1 MAQNNYFYQIKPIAL
16 CFLLLC
22 PTLSL
27 PAQNKVH
34 SPEITLDC
42 SAIHVDARN
51 ESLHKIP
58 QIIAHRGY
66 WNTPGAA
73 QNSIASIKK
82 AQELGVYGAEIDV
95 WITKDG
101 VVVLNH
107 DATIEKDTV
116 QTSTYKQLKNKRL
129 SNGEK
134 LPTLTACLKQAKKAK
149 DTKLIIE
156 IKDHKSL
163 KQHQAIVKACVDAV
177 KKAGLEDKTEYISF
191 SLEVCK
197 ELLQYYPQA
206 IAAYLTGDI
215 EPKRLHESG
224 IKGIDYHI
232 SVLRKNPLWIKEA
245 HQLGMTVNVW
255 TVNKT
260 HEIIEM
266 MNAGADFIT
275 TDNPTEANLLQKCYL
290 N

>member
-1 MAQNNYFYQIKPIAL
+1 MKQNSNFNPIKSAAFYF
-16 CFLLLC
+16 FLLFSALN
-22 PTLSL
+22 LS
-27 PAQNKVH
+27 AQNKVH
-34 SPEITLDC
+34 SYETAADC
-42 SAIHVDARN
+42 SAILNNSRN
-51 ESLHKIP
+51 ESLHRIP

-66 WNTPGAA
+66 WNTPSAA
-73 QNSIASIKK
+73 QNSITSVKN
-82 AQELGVYGAEIDV
+82 AQKLGVYGAEIDV

-107 DATIEKDTV
+107 DATIGKDTV

-134 LPTLTACLKQAKKAK
+134 LPTLTSCLKQAKKSKA
-149 DTKLIIE
+149 TKLIIE

-197 ELLQYYPQA
+197 ELLDYNPQA
-206 IAAYLTGDI
+206 IVAYLTGDM
-215 EPKRLHESG
+215 EPNTLHKLG

-232 SVLRKNPLWIKEA
+232 SVLRKNPSWVKEA

-255 TVNKT
+255 TVNKI
-260 HEIIEM
+260 HEIIEV

-275 TDNPTEANLLQKCYL
+275 TDNPAEANLLQKCYL